1 MPIDGLMPI
10 MPQFTSG
17 SGVDVANGCRLP
29 GGWKE
34 SDVPV
39 VFARSGPVL
48 SSWFSFLRGRSFGDL
63 LVPEAMMGSGPCRG
77 NFSADD
83 GSEAAPDHGGAH
95 VNVNNEATNGR
106 QRRDHVNRDGQITE
120 PVQTPRNG
128 FDEPES
134 DARNCQQNHAIE
146 HQPEE

>member
-39 VFARSGPVL
+39 VFPALALCSVAGFH
-48 SSWFSFLRGRSFGDL
+48 FSVGVP
-63 LVPEAMMGSGPCRG
+63 LVICSY
-77 NFSADD
+77 
-83 GSEAAPDHGGAH
+83 
-95 VNVNNEATNGR
+95 
-106 QRRDHVNRDGQITE
+106 QRR
-120 PVQTPRNG
+120 
-128 FDEPES
+128 
-134 DARNCQQNHAIE
+134 
-146 HQPEE
+146 